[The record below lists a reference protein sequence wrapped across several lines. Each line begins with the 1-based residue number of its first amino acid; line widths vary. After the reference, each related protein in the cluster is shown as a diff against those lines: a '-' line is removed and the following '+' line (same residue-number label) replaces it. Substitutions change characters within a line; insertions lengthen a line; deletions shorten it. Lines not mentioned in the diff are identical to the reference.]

1 MISMQNKPLLIAM
14 GAIAFAGLA
23 YGGWMG
29 ISGNSSSENLF
40 KTYTV
45 STGAVTHDIAANGT
59 LNPVTL
65 VSVGTQVSGTVK
77 KLHVDFNS
85 KVEKGQVLL
94 ELDNSLY
101 AAQARQSVAD
111 LKDVEASLELA
122 LANERRMESLFRQEF
137 VSRQEYD
144 QAIQA
149 RKSATAKIAKAKAAI
164 EKDGVNLGY
173 ALIRSP
179 VSGVVVDRVVDVG
192 QTVAASFQTPTLI
205 KIAQDLT
212 NMQIDSSFS
221 EADIGFIQLGQN
233 VRFKVDAFPNRNF
246 QGEVRQIR
254 INPTTVQNVVN
265 YNVVVGVDNPDLKLF
280 PGMTAYVSIAV
291 AQKKDV
297 LLVPNAALRYKPK
310 QPQNAEKSD
319 SSGEK
324 GQAKMARK
332 KDAGSGTVYVLSND
346 LLKPVSV
353 TLGITDSRMTAIAG
367 GDLKSGDVIVVSENA
382 TNGGVPAGSG
392 SPMRLRLF

>member
-1 MISMQNKPLLIAM
+1 
-14 GAIAFAGLA
+14 
-23 YGGWMG
+23 
-29 ISGNSSSENLF
+29 
-40 KTYTV
+40 
-45 STGAVTHDIAANGT
+45 
-59 LNPVTL
+59 
-65 VSVGTQVSGTVK
+65 
-77 KLHVDFNS
+77 
-85 KVEKGQVLL
+85 
-94 ELDNSLY
+94 
-101 AAQARQSVAD
+101 
-111 LKDVEASLELA
+111 
-122 LANERRMESLFRQEF
+122 MESLFRQEF